1 MVKEATDAISSL
13 GINLP
18 SVHTPVSLLSGG
30 QRQGVAVARALLESA
45 RATLMD
51 EPTAALGVREAA
63 QVIKVIS
70 RLHEQSQAVLL
81 ISHNLVNVFALA
93 HRVIVLRHGEVVG
106 TRMIAETTK
115 EEVVSLITG
124 AKER

>member
-1 MVKEATDAISSL
+1 MIS
-13 GINLP
+13 
-18 SVHTPVSLLSGG
+18 
-30 QRQGVAVARALLESA
+30 
-45 RATLMD
+45 
-51 EPTAALGVREAA
+51 
-63 QVIKVIS
+63 VIS

-93 HRVIVLRHGEVVG
+93 HRVIILRHGQVVG

-124 AKER
+124 AQES

>member
-1 MVKEATDAISSL
+1 MIEISAISKF
-13 GINLP
+13 GENGRN
-18 SVHTPVSLLSGG
+18 LSGG

-63 QVIKVIS
+63 QVINIIS

-93 HRVIVLRHGEVVG
+93 HRVIILRHGQVVG
-106 TRMIAETTK
+106 TRMIAKTTK

-124 AKER
+124 AKES